1 MTYQHADFVGLPDP
15 ELDSQFYE
23 NVPTR
28 RLVAWVFD
36 SMITFALTMIAS
48 IFMLG
53 LGFFIFGLVWLVVGF
68 IYRTVTIG
76 SSSATWGM
84 SMVGIEFRDRQGN
97 KFSSGLS
104 LIHTAIFTAA
114 SGTFIVQ
121 LISAALILMTRYGQS
136 LPDMILGSTA
146 INRPVN

>member
-1 MTYQHADFVGLPDP
+1 MTYQYAEFVGLPDP
-15 ELDSQFYE
+15 DLDSQFYE
-23 NVPTR
+23 KVPTR

-36 SMITFALTMIAS
+36 GIITFAMTMLAS
-48 IFMLG
+48 VFMLG

-76 SSSATWGM
+76 SNSATWGM
-84 SMVGIEFRDRQGN
+84 SMVGIEFRDRQGQ
-97 KFSSGLS
+97 KFSSGLG

-121 LISAALILMTRYGQS
+121 IISAGLILMTRYGQS

-146 INRPVN
+146 INRPIN

>member
-121 LISAALILMTRYGQS
+121 LISAVLILMTRYGQS